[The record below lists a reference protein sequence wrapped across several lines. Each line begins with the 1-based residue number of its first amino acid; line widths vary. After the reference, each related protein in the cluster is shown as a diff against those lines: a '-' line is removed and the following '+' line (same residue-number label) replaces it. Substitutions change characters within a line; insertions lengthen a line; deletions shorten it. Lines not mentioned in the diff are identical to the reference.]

1 MKNLR
6 RMIPEPDNKKGAFAP
21 FHNRTVVI
29 VNIICTLKITFQYAI
44 SAPNYS
50 PYNQGL
56 SFRFIILI
64 GLREQP
70 CPLETQFSQ

>member
-1 MKNLR
+1 
-6 RMIPEPDNKKGAFAP
+6 MIPEPNNKKGAFAP

-50 PYNQGL
+50 PYN
-56 SFRFIILI
+56 
-64 GLREQP
+64 
-70 CPLETQFSQ
+70 